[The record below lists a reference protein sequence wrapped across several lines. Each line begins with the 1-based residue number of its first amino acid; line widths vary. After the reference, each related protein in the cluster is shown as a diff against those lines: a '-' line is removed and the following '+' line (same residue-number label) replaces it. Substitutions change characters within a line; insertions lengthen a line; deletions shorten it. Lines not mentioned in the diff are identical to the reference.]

1 MGVKVYH
8 NGNWV
13 EFSTG
18 SNASA
23 DFLVQDEG
31 NDLVGLATALNFV
44 GSGVT
49 ASNTTGNPSTKQIE
63 ITGVTTFLAL
73 SDTPTSYV
81 GTAGSV
87 VTVKSSEDGLVF
99 LPADS
104 SGLGRDNY
112 VSSATF
118 TSLVGG
124 GTSLTLG
131 YTGPDDLSP
140 ITANLN
146 IGTLGI
152 GFTQLTDTPANYTGH
167 AHKFVR
173 VNKDGSTSNGT
184 ALEFVT
190 QIPGTAVGAAGNNLQ
205 VQFNKNNI
213 LTGAGGLEFTEETN
227 TYQGPY
233 LTLKPNN
240 TTESYGGGEIGAETN
255 LIPNSIHAWNRAS
268 ITADGGLELL
278 RRRIDSPVGG
288 PYIDFKAQLDGNG
301 NPVDFDARIQMDY
314 ANGWVDGQAINTGIG
329 SYSSIT
335 FQTGGNGYYSS
346 SNPNGRVIERLRI
359 GRYGEIGIMAGPTVG
374 NGDVDNTRSDADIYG
389 NAGQVLTSNGVGNS
403 VSWTNKNNN
412 TNSTF
417 NSGLI
422 VAIPATQPGLNLGNT
437 VNIANFNSNTSV
449 NTSKLLIYNRRSVAP
464 PNNAGW
470 ENTTMNIQRQID
482 VTNFAYIQF
491 GRGNGIGGKHGGTLH
506 FGTGDA
512 HAAVERVEID
522 PDGYLIAK
530 SDIRVRRTGGVAGTQ
545 NNGGIYFGDS
555 NNNYIFGEDSVETL
569 TFNSS
574 GSGNFI
580 QDEQVTATNG
590 ATAYVKSW
598 NSGTYVLT
606 IYNRTGTFV
615 DGNTVT
621 GAGGASWV
629 IASNGFTTNDA
640 DVLTFATAG
649 SEKLRITKDGALGL
663 NGASYG
669 TAGQVLTSNGPN
681 AAPTWGPGGG
691 GGGSDPVGTIV
702 VWSGSVASIPSD
714 YQLCDGSAAST
725 TELQAIT
732 GANVPDLRDRFI
744 IGANDVAAES
754 SYPGVGIN
762 STGGSAN
769 ATLPTH
775 SHDKGTLAVTGGDH
789 SHSYTFLNQN
799 VAHGGGSSAYGRTTT
814 SASTG
819 SSGSLTMSVS
829 GSTGSEGSSAT
840 NANLPPY
847 YALCYIIKHTATS
860 GSGGGGG
867 GSVATSIQTFTTAG
881 SHTYTPTSGT
891 TSIIVHCIGGGGGTG
906 SARSW
911 GFSGGG
917 GAGGVGIRHYNS
929 TEFGT
934 SAAITVGAGGAGG
947 AGGHSSSNGGDGFDT
962 TFDPNGTGVTLT
974 GGKGSGSTE
983 AGHMT
988 RTAGGNGGGATN
1000 AEITLNGEFGM
1011 KSNSSSDGSNTQ
1023 GVDGHF
1029 DKPRALYYAKA
1040 GSGGYGHYGLGGRG
1054 TISDNALGTGQ
1065 WYAGEAGYAGAVII
1079 YEFGGSGG
1087 GGGASD
1093 KISEGNT
1100 EAEVVDTGTGTNG
1113 HFKVTT
1119 EGTEQ
1124 LRITHNGIVN
1134 MGRAVTD
1141 NPVTATGN
1149 VNAGIKLLGSTS
1161 SSTPGDAY
1169 ALMANAKD
1177 IVGIFNRTNVSGGG
1191 RIIEYKYNAT
1201 VVGAVESDSNDD
1213 LILLGESATRFKVGN
1228 TEKLSIEGTD
1238 STFANSNDIVLNA
1251 GGGGAEA
1258 TQVKGV
1264 INMGTSY
1271 KDTTTTQTGT
1281 GHYSAVKL
1289 FLYKDTSVD
1298 NVYGL
1303 GVSDGIMEI
1312 QSQGAFAFYAGK
1324 ETTTPSG
1331 SRTKRLQ
1338 ITDSGNVNIN
1348 ASSEADWSQSS
1359 YTLRVFG
1366 SIGATSISASS
1377 KSFVIDHPTKENHTL
1392 RHGCLEGPE
1401 HAVYVRGKTSGSV
1414 INLPDYWVGLVHE
1427 DSITVN
1433 LTPIGN
1439 KRVWVESINNNS
1451 VTVGSDDSTEYF
1463 YTIFGER
1470 KDIDKIVIEEEK

>member
-99 LPADS
+99 LPANS

-152 GFTQLTDTPANYTGH
+152 GFTQLSDTPANYTGH

-403 VSWTNKNNN
+403 VSWTNKNTN

-417 NSGLI
+417 TSGLI
-422 VAIPATQPGLNLGNT
+422 VNIPATQPGLNLGNT

-569 TFNSS
+569 TFSYP
-574 GSGNFI
+574 GNGFDFV
-580 QDEQVTATNG
+580 QDELITSNLSG
-590 ATAYVKSW
+590 AFAYVKSW
-598 NSGTYVLT
+598 NSSTYVLT
-606 IYNRTGTFV
+606 IYNRTGSPFQDADIV
-615 DGNTVT
+615 NGTVS
-621 GAGGASWV
+621 GAAWA
-629 IASNGFTTNDA
+629 IASNGFASSNS

-649 SEKLRITKDGALGL
+649 AEKLRIKG
-663 NGASYG
+663 
-669 TAGQVLTSNGPN
+669 
-681 AAPTWGPGGG
+681 
-691 GGGSDPVGTIV
+691 
-702 VWSGSVASIPSD
+702 
-714 YQLCDGSAAST
+714 
-725 TELQAIT
+725 IT
-732 GANVPDLRDRFI
+732 
-744 IGANDVAAES
+744 
-754 SYPGVGIN
+754 
-762 STGGSAN
+762 
-769 ATLPTH
+769 
-775 SHDKGTLAVTGGDH
+775 
-789 SHSYTFLNQN
+789 
-799 VAHGGGSSAYGRTTT
+799 
-814 SASTG
+814 
-819 SSGSLTMSVS
+819 
-829 GSTGSEGSSAT
+829 
-840 NANLPPY
+840 
-847 YALCYIIKHTATS
+847 
-860 GSGGGGG
+860 
-867 GSVATSIQTFTTAG
+867 
-881 SHTYTPTSGT
+881 
-891 TSIIVHCIGGGGGTG
+891 
-906 SARSW
+906 
-911 GFSGGG
+911 
-917 GAGGVGIRHYNS
+917 
-929 TEFGT
+929 
-934 SAAITVGAGGAGG
+934 
-947 AGGHSSSNGGDGFDT
+947 DT
-962 TFDPNGTGVTLT
+962 TF
-974 GGKGSGSTE
+974 
-983 AGHMT
+983 A
-988 RTAGGNGGGATN
+988 
-1000 AEITLNGEFGM
+1000 
-1011 KSNSSSDGSNTQ
+1011 NS
-1023 GVDGHF
+1023 
-1029 DKPRALYYAKA
+1029 
-1040 GSGGYGHYGLGGRG
+1040 
-1054 TISDNALGTGQ
+1054 
-1065 WYAGEAGYAGAVII
+1065 
-1079 YEFGGSGG
+1079 
-1087 GGGASD
+1087 
-1093 KISEGNT
+1093 
-1100 EAEVVDTGTGTNG
+1100 
-1113 HFKVTT
+1113 
-1119 EGTEQ
+1119 
-1124 LRITHNGIVN
+1124 
-1134 MGRAVTD
+1134 
-1141 NPVTATGN
+1141 
-1149 VNAGIKLLGSTS
+1149 
-1161 SSTPGDAY
+1161 
-1169 ALMANAKD
+1169 
-1177 IVGIFNRTNVSGGG
+1177 
-1191 RIIEYKYNAT
+1191 
-1201 VVGAVESDSNDD
+1201 DD
-1213 LILLGESATRFKVGN
+1213 LILMGGGSTATRTNG
-1228 TEKLSIEGTD
+1228 SP
-1238 STFANSNDIVLNA
+1238 
-1251 GGGGAEA
+1251 
-1258 TQVKGV
+1258 VKGV
-1264 INMGTSY
+1264 LNLGTSY
-1271 KDTTTTQTGT
+1271 YTVDNTENDHRAGS
-1281 GHYSAVKL
+1281 GDWRAVKL
-1289 FLYKDTSVD
+1289 HIYKASTGTNANTIN

-1303 GVSDGIMEI
+1303 GLSNGCMEI
-1312 QSQGAFAFYAGK
+1312 QTNSDLGVFVGK
-1324 ETTTPSG
+1324 SNTTADG
-1331 SRTKRLQ
+1331 KRTERMR
-1338 ITDSGNVNIN
+1338 ITNTGNVNVGGN
-1348 ASSEADWSQSS
+1348 YTQS
-1359 YTLRVFG
+1359 TFTMLVTG
-1366 SIGATSISASS
+1366 SFAASS

-1392 RHGCLEGPE
+1392 RHGSLEGPE
-1401 HAVYVRGKTSGSV
+1401 HAVYVRGKASNIGIGTTNSV
-1414 INLPDYWVGLVHE
+1414 INLPDYWVGLVHD

-1463 YTIFGER
+1463 YTIFAER
-1470 KDIDKIVIEEEK
+1470 KDIDKLTVEVEK